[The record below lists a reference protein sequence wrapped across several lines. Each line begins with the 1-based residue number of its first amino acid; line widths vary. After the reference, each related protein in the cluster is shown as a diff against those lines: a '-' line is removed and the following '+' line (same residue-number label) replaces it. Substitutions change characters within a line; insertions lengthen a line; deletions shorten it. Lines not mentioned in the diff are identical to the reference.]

1 MSPYSRGVGSALA
14 LHGHFYQ
21 PPRENPW
28 TEAVPQEPSA
38 APFHDWNS
46 RITSECYRANGWA
59 HVLDGSGALVA
70 IVDNYRHLS
79 FNIGPTLLSWLET
92 YAPDV
97 YRRILAAD
105 EANGRAIAQA
115 YGHAILPLCNDRD
128 LRTQIRWGLADFRHR
143 FGREATGMWL
153 PETAVDERVLAALA
167 EEGVSFTI
175 LAPGQ
180 VDPLDVDDDS
190 DDAGPDHVAR
200 RPAYRWQHPDRPDL
214 GVDLVVYDG
223 DLSHDVAFG
232 SPSGEALIDRVVD
245 LTSTSAANSVGAD
258 GDALVTVACDGETFG
273 HHRPFA
279 DRAVAHALT
288 IEAPARGV
296 RVVGPAEW
304 LATHPPKWSATVH
317 VSSWS
322 CAHGVGRWLEDCGCH
337 TGGEEGWNQRWRAP
351 LRAALDI
358 LRDSA
363 GDIFERRGGAL
374 LEDPWAARDA
384 YVDVLLGALTIEEL
398 AAAHLRSD
406 VTEAIL
412 EDGGELGH
420 DVVVEVLT
428 LLEMQ
433 RHALLM
439 YTSCGWFFNDLAG
452 IETLQVLR
460 YAARCMDLLE
470 ELGEQAPYDNFLG
483 KLAEAVSNR
492 PEEGDGR
499 AIWNR
504 HVAPSRIDAEQVAGK
519 LARAGLSADLSDL
532 GAITELAGFLVEHEV
547 HEAAHHEDVRTYAGR
562 VTLTHKRTRRRS
574 TWVYGALRV
583 GDAEPVV
590 GVRAGSHPAEE
601 ELTVA
606 RLAEATRRGTSPAA
620 LKTLVRDTFPV
631 R

>member
-1 MSPYSRGVGSALA
+1 MGSALA

-28 TEAVPQEPSA
+28 TEEVPQEPSA

-59 HVLDGSGALVA
+59 HDLDGSGTLVA
-70 IVDNYRHLS
+70 IVDNYRQLS
-79 FNIGPTLLSWLET
+79 FNVGPTLLSWLQT

-97 YRRILAAD
+97 YRRMLAAD
-105 EANGRAIAQA
+105 EATGRAISQA

-143 FGREATGMWL
+143 FGRDASGMWL
-153 PETAVDERVLAALA
+153 PETAVDERVLSALA
-167 EEGVSFTI
+167 EEGVTFTI

-180 VDPLDVDDDS
+180 VVPLDAAEGS
-190 DDAGPDHVAR
+190 DEQVGSDAASR

-214 GVDLVVYDG
+214 GLDLVVYDG

-232 SPSGEALIDRVVD
+232 SPSGEALVDRVVQRA
-245 LTSTSAANSVGAD
+245 TESTDGPN

-288 IEAPARGV
+288 VEAPGRGV

-304 LATHPPKWSATVH
+304 LATHPPKWGATVH

-351 LRAALDI
+351 LRAAFDI

-363 GDIFERRGGAL
+363 AQIFERRGGAL
-374 LEDPWAARDA
+374 LKDPWAARDA
-384 YVDVLLGALTIEEL
+384 YIDMLLGATSIEEL
-398 AAAHLRSD
+398 AAAHLRVD

-412 EDGGELGH
+412 EDGGDLGH
-420 DVVVEVLT
+420 DVLAEVLT
-428 LLEMQ
+428 LLESQ

-470 ELGEQAPYDNFLG
+470 ELSEPWPQDRFFD

-492 PEEGDGR
+492 SEEGDGR
-499 AIWNR
+499 AIWKR
-504 HVAPSRIDAEQVAGK
+504 YVQPSRVDAEQVAGK

-532 GAITELAGFLVEHEV
+532 GAITELVGFLVEHEV
-547 HEAAHHEDVRTYAGR
+547 HEAAHHEDVRSYGGR
-562 VTLTHKRTRRRS
+562 VTLTHRRTRQRS

-583 GDAEPVV
+583 GDGEPVV
-590 GVRAGSHPAEE
+590 GVGAGNHPAEE
-601 ELTVA
+601 ELAVA
-606 RLAEATRRGTSPAA
+606 RLAEATRRGASPET
-620 LKTLVRDTFPV
+620 LTQLVKTFLP
-631 R
+631 